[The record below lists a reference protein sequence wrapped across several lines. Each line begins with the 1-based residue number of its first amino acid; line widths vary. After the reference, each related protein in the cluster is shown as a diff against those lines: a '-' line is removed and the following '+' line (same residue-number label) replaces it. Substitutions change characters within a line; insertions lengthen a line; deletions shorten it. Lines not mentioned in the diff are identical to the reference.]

1 MISIGL
7 LILRLAFGLTVA
19 AHGAQK
25 VFGWFEGPGPKGV
38 RGMVQAMG
46 FRPVPVWAV
55 ALSAAEFGGGLLVA
69 FGLLTPIAALVVMGA
84 MITAI
89 ATVHVSNGFFNAKGG
104 VEFPLV
110 IAAAMLSLAIAG
122 PGSLSLDHLFGIAL
136 NQPETVLALLAVVL
150 LGTAAGLASRRLG
163 GGAARQS
170 RQPA

>member
-38 RGMVQAMG
+38 GGMVRAMG
-46 FRPVPVWAV
+46 FWPVPLWAT

-69 FGLLTPIAALVVMGA
+69 FGFLTPIAALVVMGS

-104 VEFPLV
+104 VEFPFV
-110 IAAAMLSLAIAG
+110 IAAAMLSLAITG
-122 PGSLSLDHLFGIAL
+122 PGGISLDHLFGITL
-136 NQPETVLALLAVVL
+136 SQPDTVLALVAVVL

-163 GGAARQS
+163 SRTARQS